1 MSHDLTVRTNGL
13 VEMAWQGATPWHGLG
28 QEVSAGASLTEWR
41 LAAGMEWELKR
52 ADVEFQ
58 PEGIRHGM
66 AAAQGLWH
74 GTSSQSW
81 RFARRQ
87 VLYRSDTHEGL
98 GVVSSRYREVQP
110 RQVMDFFDRFLDRQ
124 GFAMSAVGTMRKG
137 AVLWAT
143 AQTGNSGMLPGDD
156 EVKQYVLLSTSC
168 DGTRSTEVRLT
179 HVRVVCANTLSMAQ
193 KEKPSVKVRHHL
205 RFDADHVHQSLAEM
219 ELGNLQMPFDEFM
232 ATARRLATRQVSVAQ
247 SKDYLTAVA
256 ARMRSGF
263 MSPHFDPVQSLAEP
277 ATTDQRQKLQKGD
290 AFRAMMALFDGEG
303 RGANLQSS
311 RGTAWGLINAV
322 TEYVDHHNK
331 GRRQNPADRYF
342 SAWLGRGNALKQEA
356 LAMAQ
361 LL

>member
-1 MSHDLTVRTNGL
+1 MSHDLTDRPNGL

-28 QEVSAGASLTEWR
+28 QEMSAGATLDDWR
-41 LAAGMEWELKR
+41 LAAGMDWELKR
-52 ADVEFQ
+52 ADVEFRVQ
-58 PEGIRHGM
+58 GIRHGLT
-66 AAAQGLWH
+66 AEPDAPGSQ
-74 GTSSQSW
+74 SSQSW

-124 GFAMSAVGTMRKG
+124 GFAMSAAGTLRKG

-143 AQTGNSGMLPGDD
+143 AQTGHGGVLKDDD

-168 DGTRSTEVRLT
+168 DGTSSTEVRLT
-179 HVRVVCANTLSMAQ
+179 NVRVVCANTLAMANAD
-193 KEKPSVKVRHHL
+193 KPSVKVRHNL
-205 RFDADHVHQSLAEM
+205 RFDADNVHQSLAEM

-232 ATARRLATRQVSVAQ
+232 ATARRLAMRHVSVAQ
-247 SKDYLTAVA
+247 SMDYLTAVA

-263 MSPHFDPVQSLAEP
+263 MSSHFDPVQSLAEP
-277 ATTDQRQKLQKGD
+277 ATTELRQKLQKGD
-290 AFRAMMALFDGEG
+290 AFRAMLALFDGDG

-331 GRRQNPADRYF
+331 GRRQSPADRYF